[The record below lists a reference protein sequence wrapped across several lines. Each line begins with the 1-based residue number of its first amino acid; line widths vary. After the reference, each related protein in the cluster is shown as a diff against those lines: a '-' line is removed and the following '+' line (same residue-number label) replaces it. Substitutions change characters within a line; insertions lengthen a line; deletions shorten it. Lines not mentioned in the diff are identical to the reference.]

1 MLMPRFAA
9 WIFSVSMMASAG
21 TGVLAQN
28 FPNKP
33 IRLVTAEPGGNADFV
48 SRVLAQGLSASLGQQ
63 VVVDNRGGSGV
74 IQAETVSKA
83 APDGYTLLSIASPFW
98 LAPLLQ
104 ANLRYDPVRDFSPVT
119 LATRSPSV
127 LVVHASLP
135 VNSVRELIA
144 LAKTRPGN
152 LNYGSG
158 PSGASSHLAPELF
171 KSMAGIDIVRVAYKG
186 TGPALNALIADQVQL
201 MFASPALAMPH
212 VKSGRLKALA
222 VTSAQSSVLLPE
234 LPAIADSGLPGY
246 ESVAMVAVFA
256 PARTPDA
263 IIKRL
268 NQESVRFLNSP
279 EAKQR
284 FLNAGAETVGSSPA
298 ELTATLKSEMTRI
311 GKVIRNAGIRD
322 E

>member
-1 MLMPRFAA
+1 
-9 WIFSVSMMASAG
+9 
-21 TGVLAQN
+21 
-28 FPNKP
+28 
-33 IRLVTAEPGGNADFV
+33 
-48 SRVLAQGLSASLGQQ
+48 
-63 VVVDNRGGSGV
+63 
-74 IQAETVSKA
+74 
-83 APDGYTLLSIASPFW
+83 
-98 LAPLLQ
+98 
-104 ANLRYDPVRDFSPVT
+104 VRDFSPVT

>member
-1 MLMPRFAA
+1 MPRFAA
-9 WIFSVSMMASAG
+9 WIFSVGMMASAG

-74 IQAETVSKA
+74 IQAETVSNA

>member
-1 MLMPRFAA
+1 MLMPRFAV
-9 WIFSVSMMASAG
+9 WMFSVGMMASAG
-21 TGVLAQN
+21 TGLLAQN

-135 VNSVRELIA
+135 ANSVRELIA
-144 LAKTRPGN
+144 LAKARPGN

-171 KSMAGIDIVRVAYKG
+171 KSMAGIDIVRVGYKG

-222 VTSAQSSVLLPE
+222 VTSAQSSVLLPD

-256 PARTPDA
+256 PAKTSDA